1 MKKQILISTVAVFS
15 LSGCFGIGSSEANE
29 PEKSVEITTQQQ
41 DPNACYEGGVLAPDW
56 LCNPTMEGG
65 LAAVG
70 SAPKNPLGRGF
81 QQTEAMADARD
92 ALARQ
97 LGTKVKNMFKKFV
110 RTTGVG
116 ESQTIE
122 KVATNV
128 SKQIASQD
136 IEGARQVG
144 RWVGPDG
151 TLYLRVVLD
160 PASIEAVK
168 SDAKNAIKTS
178 LKNNEA
184 LYQQFVAKKGSHFKI
199 TKAGLKGKIIGVQR
213 GTVAANFAILAAL
226 SCAKISEPIMSTFF
240 CARVHLVLGIISSRF

>member
-15 LSGCFGIGSSEANE
+15 LSGCFGMGGSEANE
-29 PEKSVEITTQQQ
+29 PEKSAEATVQQQ

-97 LGTKVKNMFKKFV
+97 LGTKVKNMFKKFA
-110 RTTGVG
+110 RTTGIG
-116 ESQTIE
+116 ESQSVE
-122 KVATNV
+122 KVATSV
-128 SKQIASQD
+128 SKQITSQNID
-136 IEGARQVG
+136 GARQVG
-144 RWVGPDG
+144 RWVAPDG

-160 PASIEAVK
+160 PASIETVK
-168 SDAKNAIKTS
+168 EDAKATIKTS
-178 LKNNEA
+178 LKNDEA
-184 LYQQFVAKKGSHFKI
+184 LYQQFVAKKGFEELDSELDKE
-199 TKAGLKGKIIGVQR
+199 L
-213 GTVAANFAILAAL
+213 GT
-226 SCAKISEPIMSTFF
+226 AK
-240 CARVHLVLGIISSRF
+240 